1 VALVLTEIAL
11 YGSYQ
16 AHDARFH
23 WATHFLVGLAYAAL
37 LLLARLMLTGAPGPR
52 FLLLTVLG
60 FHLYAMA
67 PDLLFRG
74 GIPHYP
80 WMNVFL
86 GHVAAHYA
94 PGGDT
99 TWLVIALAC
108 TGLYVL
114 ALTLWLRARREEGLM
129 GMPPGVG
136 LTGMAVLRPQNDPRS
151 QQLAHLDAGN
161 GRPWVVL
168 VHGLGASSAFWRPVG
183 AELARAGCRTTAP
196 DLLGFAGS
204 IRLGTHFHLDDQAAA
219 LIRLVEAH
227 ADDDGAPWLVAHS
240 YGAAVAVA
248 VAQARPDLVRG
259 LVLVAPA
266 AFSSPDEAKAR
277 IGGRSLLARKALTGS
292 IVADLACGSM
302 CLLRRPLTALAPRA
316 VRRFAPGVPADVA
329 RDAVRY
335 VWPAYRDALASLL
348 KENPLVRWL
357 HDPPL
362 STSVV
367 LGRDDATVP
376 ANSIQRLAGPQV
388 DVTVLPGTHSLPIE
402 APVQLAAVIVEHMT
416 QHAR

>member
-1 VALVLTEIAL
+1 MAEVVV

-23 WATHFLVGLAYAAL
+23 WATHFLVGLAYTAL
-37 LLLARLMLTGAPGPR
+37 LLLGRLMLTGAPGPR

-67 PDLLFRG
+67 PDLHFRG

-86 GHVAAHYA
+86 GHVAAHYV

-99 TWLVIALAC
+99 TWLIVALAC

-114 ALTLWLRARREEGLM
+114 ALTSWLRARRAEGLM

-136 LTGMAVLRPQNDPRS
+136 LTGMAVLRPQHDPRTHE
-151 QQLAHLDAGN
+151 LEHRNAGH
-161 GRPWVVL
+161 GRPWIVL
-168 VHGLGASSAFWRPVG
+168 VHGLGASSAFWAPV
-183 AELARAGCRTTAP
+183 AAALSRAGCRTTTP

-204 IRLGTHFHLDDQAAA
+204 IRLGTHFHLNDQAAA
-219 LIRLVEAH
+219 VIRLVEAS
-227 ADDDGAPWLVAHS
+227 AQDGGEAPWLVAHS

-248 VAQARPDLVRG
+248 VARARPDLVRG

-266 AFSSPDEAKAR
+266 AFADPEEAAAR
-277 IGGRSLLARKALTGS
+277 IGGRSWLARKALTGS
-292 IVADLACGSM
+292 VVADLACGSM

-316 VRRFAPGVPADVA
+316 VRRVAPGVPPDVA

-348 KENPLVRWL
+348 KENPLVPWL
-357 HDPPL
+357 RDPRVP
-362 STSVV
+362 TSVV
-367 LGRDDATVP
+367 LGRDDVTVP
-376 ANSIQRLAGPQV
+376 AADIQRLVGPQLY
-388 DVTVLPGTHSLPIE
+388 VTVLLGTHSLPIE
-402 APVQLAAVIVEHMT
+402 LPEQLAGIVVEHVT
-416 QHAR
+416 QPAP